1 MTTRQ
6 PCRIGALAEW
16 LAKHA
21 GGGTASTITTAFN
34 SSIPTG
40 DRFDF
45 TAEQVIDYCEASDS

>member
-21 GGGTASTITTAFN
+21 GGRN
-34 SSIPTG
+34 S
-40 DRFDF
+40 
-45 TAEQVIDYCEASDS
+45 IDNHGGFQLINPDW